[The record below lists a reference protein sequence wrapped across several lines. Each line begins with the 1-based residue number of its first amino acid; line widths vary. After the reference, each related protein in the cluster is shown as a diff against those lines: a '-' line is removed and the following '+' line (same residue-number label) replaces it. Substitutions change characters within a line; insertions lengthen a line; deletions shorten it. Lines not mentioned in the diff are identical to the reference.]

1 MAEKIIVDIE
11 MSSEDVRKAEREIMA
26 ARKRVDELREANK
39 QLDKSSEAYTKNA
52 LELKRLNGEI
62 RTNERVLI
70 ANTKAQKANDGSIN
84 QLRSQ
89 LSQVTVQW
97 AKLSK
102 EERENTDE
110 GRRLVAQKKQLTDQ
124 LKNLEKQTGDTRRN
138 VGNYSE
144 GMREALVSS
153 TGFGKGLKGVF
164 GIISANPIMGL
175 VQIIAT
181 LVLAV
186 GKAQFIVDAFSKVME
201 PFNAIFERAIGILQE
216 FTQGVMAKIR
226 KAFDDPKQAIK
237 DLGKA
242 IIDNIINRFKAVG
255 KIFQAIADRDF
266 KALSNAALQLGTGVE
281 GLVDKAGKLGEE
293 FNKAAQT
300 GRRIAELTK
309 EIEEAE
315 IDLISTQAKLN
326 KQIEEQRFAV
336 EDLSLSEKQRTEAAK
351 GAISDIQKLADEQ
364 KKVLDK
370 QIEQAELRASLNDT
384 DRAAQKEL
392 AQLIAQRDELEAQRI
407 SRQKEV
413 RNQLNTI
420 NKQIADEERRNQE
433 ERKKAAEEAQKA
445 RLEQAKQDFESQ
457 VKALEMET
465 QQGIAEQKKLL
476 IEGQISRE
484 QYNQTISDLEEAA
497 ILAQQE
503 LYKDDAEKQMDL
515 EQQLLDFRIKKM
527 DEEAKAQED
536 LTKKIE
542 DENKKRIESE
552 KQRFE
557 NEQRASEMRRDLA
570 VQSLAFV
577 SQAFGKET
585 LAYKLLASAQ
595 AAITTYSNAS
605 KAYASQLSV
614 PTPDA
619 PIRAK
624 IAAALAIA
632 QGLAQVA
639 KINATNV
646 PKFADGV
653 IGLQGP
659 GTETSDSISAHLSKG
674 ESVITAKATKVYAPV
689 LAQMEQSV
697 GNRPNFQLGHRR
709 FARGIIAA
717 GNLPAISAGRSAA
730 TELRDLERVMQQMK
744 VFVSLTELNE
754 AQREFATA
762 QSFAR
767 ITE

>member
-1 MAEKIIVDIE
+1 MAEKVIIDIE
-11 MSSEDVRKAEREIMA
+11 MSSEDVRKAERDIMA
-26 ARKRVDELREANK
+26 ARKRIEELRDANK
-39 QLDKSSEAYTKNA
+39 ALDKSSEAYTKNA
-52 LELKRLNGEI
+52 LELKRLSGEI

-70 ANTKAQKANDGSIN
+70 ANTKAQKANEGSID

-110 GRRLVAQKKQLTDQ
+110 GRRLVSQKKQLTDQ
-124 LKNLEKQTGDTRRN
+124 LKTLEKQTGDTRRN

-144 GMREALVSS
+144 GMREALASS

-201 PFNAIFERAIGILQE
+201 PFNAIFERAVGILQE
-216 FTQGVMAKIR
+216 FTQGAMAKLR
-226 KAFDDPKQAIK
+226 AAFDDPKQAIK

-255 KIFQAIADRDF
+255 KIFQAIIDRDF
-266 KALSNAALQLGTGVE
+266 KALSNATLQLGTGVE
-281 GLVDKAGKLGEE
+281 GLADKMGGLGEE
-293 FNKAAQT
+293 FGKAAKT
-300 GRRIAELTK
+300 GQRIAELTK

-315 IDLISTQAKLN
+315 IGLISTQSKLN

-336 EDLSLSEKQRTEAAK
+336 EDLSLSEKERTEAAK

-364 KKVLDK
+364 RKVLDK

-413 RNQLNTI
+413 RNQLNSI
-420 NKQIADEERRNQE
+420 NKQIADEEKKSQE
-433 ERKKAAEEAQKA
+433 ERVKAAEEAEKRKTEILKA
-445 RLEQAKQDFESQ
+445 ESEKRAQ
-457 VKALEMET
+457 I
-465 QQGIAEQKKLL
+465 IADEIKRNNDAFLL
-476 IEGQISRE
+476 G
-484 QYNQTISDLEEAA
+484 L
-497 ILAQQE
+497 
-503 LYKDDAEKQMDL
+503 K
-515 EQQLLDFRIKKM
+515 QQLLAEEITREEFEQKRLERELQILQAIKAARILSGQDTLAVDNQITDLLIANRERLAKIDKK
-527 DEEAKAQED
+527 EAE
-536 LTKKIE
+536 TKKDIKDNE
-542 DENKKRIESE
+542 LDIAKDVSGSLVDITRKTAGENSVVTKSAALVATGVNIAQSVTKALAEGGPIVGPILAAIST
-552 KQRFE
+552 
-557 NEQRASEMRRDLA
+557 ALGA
-570 VQSLAFV
+570 VQ
-577 SQAFGKET
+577 Q
-585 LAYKLLASAQ
+585 
-595 AAITTYSNAS
+595 
-605 KAYASQLSV
+605 
-614 PTPDA
+614 
-619 PIRAK
+619 AK
-624 IAAALAIA
+624 IRS
-632 QGLAQVA
+632 A
-639 KINATNV
+639 KTS
-646 PKFADGV
+646 FADGV

-659 GTETSDSISAHLSKG
+659 GTETSDSISAQLSKG

-697 GNRPNFQLGHRR
+697 GNRPNFQLGQRR
-709 FARGIIAA
+709 FARGVIAA

-730 TELRDLERVMQQMK
+730 TDLRDLQRVMQDMK
-744 VFVSLTELNE
+744 VFVSLTELNQR
-754 AQREFATA
+754 QREFDQAR
-762 QSFAR
+762 SFAR

>member
-1 MAEKIIVDIE
+1 MAEKVIIDIE
-11 MSSEDVRKAEREIMA
+11 MSSEDVRKAERDIMA
-26 ARKRVDELREANK
+26 ARKRIEELRDANK
-39 QLDKSSEAYTKNA
+39 ALDKSSEAYTKNA
-52 LELKRLNGEI
+52 LELKRLSGEI

-70 ANTKAQKANDGSIN
+70 ANTKAQKANEGSID

-110 GRRLVAQKKQLTDQ
+110 GRRLVSQKKQLTDQ

-144 GMREALVSS
+144 GMREALASS

-201 PFNAIFERAIGILQE
+201 PFNAIFERAVGIIQE
-216 FTQGVMAKIR
+216 FTQGAMAKLR
-226 KAFDDPKQAIK
+226 AAFDDPKQAIK

-255 KIFQAIADRDF
+255 KIFQAIVDKDF
-266 KALSNAALQLGTGVE
+266 KALSNATLQLGTGVE
-281 GLVDKAGKLGEE
+281 GLADKMGGLGEE
-293 FNKAAQT
+293 FGKAAKT
-300 GRRIAELTK
+300 GQRIAELTK

-315 IDLISTQAKLN
+315 IGLISTQSKLN

-336 EDLSLSEKQRTEAAK
+336 EDLSLSEKERTEAAK

-364 KKVLDK
+364 RKVLDK

-413 RNQLNTI
+413 RNQLNSI
-420 NKQIADEERRNQE
+420 NKQIADEERRSQE
-433 ERKKAAEEAQKA
+433 ERVKAAEEAEKRKTEILKA
-445 RLEQAKQDFESQ
+445 ESEKRAQ
-457 VKALEMET
+457 I
-465 QQGIAEQKKLL
+465 IADEIKRNNDAFLL
-476 IEGQISRE
+476 G
-484 QYNQTISDLEEAA
+484 L
-497 ILAQQE
+497 
-503 LYKDDAEKQMDL
+503 K
-515 EQQLLDFRIKKM
+515 QQLLAEEITREEFEQKRLERELQILQAIKAARILSGQDTLAVDNQITDLLIANRERLAKIDKK
-527 DEEAKAQED
+527 EAE
-536 LTKKIE
+536 TKKDIKDNE
-542 DENKKRIESE
+542 LDIAKDVSGSLVDITRKTAGENSVVTKSAALVATGVNIAQSVTKALAEGGPIVGPILAAIST
-552 KQRFE
+552 
-557 NEQRASEMRRDLA
+557 ALGA
-570 VQSLAFV
+570 VQ
-577 SQAFGKET
+577 Q
-585 LAYKLLASAQ
+585 
-595 AAITTYSNAS
+595 
-605 KAYASQLSV
+605 
-614 PTPDA
+614 
-619 PIRAK
+619 AK
-624 IAAALAIA
+624 IRS
-632 QGLAQVA
+632 A
-639 KINATNV
+639 KTS
-646 PKFADGV
+646 FADGV

-659 GTETSDSISAHLSKG
+659 GTETSDSISAQLSKG

-697 GNRPNFQLGHRR
+697 GNRPNFQLGQRR
-709 FARGIIAA
+709 FARGVIAA

-730 TELRDLERVMQQMK
+730 TDLRDLQRVMQQMK
-744 VFVSLTELNE
+744 VFVSLTELNQR
-754 AQREFATA
+754 QREFDQAR
-762 QSFAR
+762 SFAR

>member
-1 MAEKIIVDIE
+1 MAEKVIIDIE
-11 MSSEDVRKAEREIMA
+11 MSSEDVRKAERDIMA
-26 ARKRVDELREANK
+26 ARKRIEELRDANK
-39 QLDKSSEAYTKNA
+39 ALDKSSEAYTKNA
-52 LELKRLNGEI
+52 LELKRLSGEI

-70 ANTKAQKANDGSIN
+70 ANTKAQKANEGSID

-110 GRRLVAQKKQLTDQ
+110 GRRLVSQKKQLTDQ
-124 LKNLEKQTGDTRRN
+124 LKTLEKQTGDTRRN

-144 GMREALVSS
+144 GMREALASS

-186 GKAQFIVDAFSKVME
+186 GKAQFIVDTFSKVME
-201 PFNAIFERAIGILQE
+201 PFNAIFERAVGILQE
-216 FTQGVMAKIR
+216 FTQGAMAKLR
-226 KAFDDPKQAIK
+226 AAFDDPKQAIK

-255 KIFQAIADRDF
+255 KIFQAIVDGDF
-266 KALSNAALQLGTGVE
+266 KALSNATLQLGTGVE
-281 GLVDKAGKLGEE
+281 GLADKMGGLGEE
-293 FNKAAQT
+293 FGKAAKT
-300 GRRIAELTK
+300 GQRIAELTE

-315 IDLISTQAKLN
+315 IGLISTQSKLN

-336 EDLSLSEKQRTEAAK
+336 EDLSLSEKERTEAAK

-364 KKVLDK
+364 RKVLDK

-413 RNQLNTI
+413 RNQLNSI
-420 NKQIADEERRNQE
+420 NKQIADEERRSQE
-433 ERKKAAEEAQKA
+433 ERKKAAEEEQKKK
-445 RLEQAKQDFESQ
+445 LEQAKKDFESQ

-465 QQGIAEQKKLL
+465 AEGIAAQKRLL
-476 IEGQISRE
+476 LEGKITRE
-484 QYNQTISDLEEAA
+484 EYNKTISELEQAS
-497 ILAQQE
+497 ILAKQE
-503 LYKDDAEKQMDL
+503 LYQGDAQKQMEL
-515 EQQLLDFRIKKM
+515 EQQLLDFRIKQM
-527 DEEAKAQED
+527 EEEAAAEEE

-542 DENKKRIESE
+542 DENKKRVESE
-552 KQRFE
+552 KNRME
-557 NEQRASEMRRDLA
+557 IEQRAAYKRMELA
-570 VQSLAFV
+570 AESLGFV
-577 SQAFGKET
+577 SQAFGEET

-595 AAITTYSNAS
+595 AVITTYSNAT
-605 KAYASQLSV
+605 KAAASQLSV
-614 PTPDA
+614 QTPDA

-659 GTETSDSISAHLSKG
+659 GTETSDSISAQLSKG

-697 GNRPNFQLGHRR
+697 GNRPNFQLGQRR
-709 FARGIIAA
+709 FARGVIAA

-730 TELRDLERVMQQMK
+730 TDLRDLQRVMQEMK
-744 VFVSLTELNE
+744 VFVSLTELNQR
-754 AQREFATA
+754 QREFDQAR
-762 QSFAR
+762 SFAR